1 MTATWPNVP
10 FYIMSQVNFSDLVVA
25 VNSDNQA
32 VLLPLTGTAD
42 QLWVATA
49 DERGGARLTNLLS
62 KMALYARPADPTW
75 VGAGP
80 LDLSVPGACWVL
92 DDYPQDGWLRI
103 QCLPPSNNWWLQVT
117 APQQGTG
124 LILAGWDGGQL
135 SEFKAMP
142 ETGAVTVSNVEYQL
156 ANAANLAQ
164 PPVDSLAVVVDNTQ
178 GNTLLTQT
186 ITLTGTVQQSTQL
199 QASESDTEGTVY
211 TQSFSVEA
219 TFDPVQVTATA
230 TFEENQSTTVG
241 WSSGTTNTQTWEH
254 DIQTA
259 VTVPAEQEV
268 QLPAAGELRAGH
280 CALDGDRN
288 VPVVRSGHQAVHVP
302 DERRVHWAERHD
314 RRGHRGRR
322 YGAAVEPRRTGSGP
336 ADRSGVA
343 VGQHRHGA
351 SPITR
356 PG

>member
-1 MTATWPNVP
+1 MAAVNWPNVP

-32 VLLPLTGTAD
+32 VLEPLTGTAD

-49 DERGGARLTNLLS
+49 DGRGGARLTNLLS
-62 KMALYARPADPTW
+62 KVALYARPADPTW

-92 DDYPQDGWLRI
+92 DDYPSDGWLRI
-103 QCLPPSNNWWLQVT
+103 QCLPPSNNWWLLAT

-124 LILAGWDGGQL
+124 LILAGWNGGQL

-142 ETGAVTVSNVEYQL
+142 ETGEVTVSNVQYQL
-156 ANAANLAQ
+156 VNATNLAQ

-186 ITLTGTVQQSTQL
+186 ITLTGTLQQSTQL

-211 TQSFSVEA
+211 TQSFSVEG

-259 VTVPAEQEV
+259 VTVPANKKYSFQQRVNYGQVTVPWTATGTFQSCVPGTKPYTFQINGEFTGLNATTAEIIVADVTAPQ
-268 QLPAAGELRAGH
+268 PSSAAQGPVLQT
-280 CALDGDRN
+280 
-288 VPVVRSGHQAVHVP
+288 VPVSLSASTATVP
-302 DERRVHWAERHD
+302 A
-314 RRGHRGRR
+314 
-322 YGAAVEPRRTGSGP
+322 P
-336 ADRSGVA
+336 
-343 VGQHRHGA
+343 
-351 SPITR
+351 
-356 PG
+356 

>member
-1 MTATWPNVP
+1 MAAINWPNVP

-32 VLLPLTGTAD
+32 VLEPLTGTAD

-62 KMALYARPADPTW
+62 KVALYARPADPTW

-124 LILAGWDGGQL
+124 VILAGWDAGQL

-259 VTVPAEQEV
+259 VTVPANKKYSFQQRV
-268 QLPAAGELRAGH
+268 NYGQVT
-280 CALDGDRN
+280 
-288 VPVVRSGHQAVHVP
+288 VPWTATGTFQSCVP
-302 DERRVHWAERHD
+302 DTKPYTFQMNGEFTGLNATTAEIIVAD
-314 RRGHRGRR
+314 VTAPPSSPGGQ
-322 YGAAVEPRRTGSGP
+322 GP
-336 ADRSGVA
+336 VL
-343 VGQHRHGA
+343 
-351 SPITR
+351 
-356 PG
+356 

>member
-1 MTATWPNVP
+1 MAAINWPNVP

-32 VLLPLTGTAD
+32 VLEPLTGTAD

-62 KMALYARPADPTW
+62 KVALYARPADPTW

-259 VTVPAEQEV
+259 VTVPANKKYSFQQRV
-268 QLPAAGELRAGH
+268 NYGQVTVPWTATGTFQSCVPDTKPYTFQMNGEFTGLNATTAEIIVADVTAPPSSPGGQGPV
-280 CALDGDRN
+280 LQT
-288 VPVVRSGHQAVHVP
+288 VPVSLSASTATVP
-302 DERRVHWAERHD
+302 V
-314 RRGHRGRR
+314 
-322 YGAAVEPRRTGSGP
+322 P
-336 ADRSGVA
+336 
-343 VGQHRHGA
+343 
-351 SPITR
+351 
-356 PG
+356 

>member
-1 MTATWPNVP
+1 M
-10 FYIMSQVNFSDLVVA
+10 
-25 VNSDNQA
+25 
-32 VLLPLTGTAD
+32 
-42 QLWVATA
+42 
-49 DERGGARLTNLLS
+49 
-62 KMALYARPADPTW
+62 
-75 VGAGP
+75 
-80 LDLSVPGACWVL
+80 VL
-92 DDYPQDGWLRI
+92 DDYPSDGWLRI
-103 QCLPPSNNWWLQVT
+103 QCLPPSNNWWLQTT

-124 LILAGWDGGQL
+124 MILAGWDGGQL

-142 ETGAVTVSNVEYQL
+142 ETGEVTVSNVQYQL
-156 ANAANLAQ
+156 ASATNLAQ

-259 VTVPAEQEV
+259 VTVPANKKYSFQQRV
-268 QLPAAGELRAGH
+268 NYGQVTVPWTAIGTFQSCVPDTKPYTFQMNGEFTGLNATTAEIIVADVTAPPSSGGQGPV
-280 CALDGDRN
+280 LQT
-288 VPVVRSGHQAVHVP
+288 VPVSLSASTATVP
-302 DERRVHWAERHD
+302 A
-314 RRGHRGRR
+314 
-322 YGAAVEPRRTGSGP
+322 P
-336 ADRSGVA
+336 
-343 VGQHRHGA
+343 
-351 SPITR
+351 
-356 PG
+356 

>member
-1 MTATWPNVP
+1 MAANWPNVP

-32 VLLPLTGTAD
+32 VLEPLTGTAD

-80 LDLSVPGACWVL
+80 VDLSVPGACWVV

-124 LILAGWDGGQL
+124 LILAGWNGGQL

-142 ETGAVTVSNVEYQL
+142 ETGEVTVSNVQYQL

-259 VTVPAEQEV
+259 VTVPANKKYSFQQRVNYGQVTVPWTATGTFQSCVPDTKPYTFQMNGEFTGLNATTAEIIV
-268 QLPAAGELRAGH
+268 ADVTALPPSSGGQSPVLQT
-280 CALDGDRN
+280 
-288 VPVVRSGHQAVHVP
+288 VPVSLSASTATVP
-302 DERRVHWAERHD
+302 V
-314 RRGHRGRR
+314 
-322 YGAAVEPRRTGSGP
+322 P
-336 ADRSGVA
+336 
-343 VGQHRHGA
+343 
-351 SPITR
+351 
-356 PG
+356 

>member
-1 MTATWPNVP
+1 MAATWPNVP

-32 VLLPLTGTAD
+32 VLEPLTGTAD

-80 LDLSVPGACWVL
+80 LDLSVPGACWVV
-92 DDYPQDGWLRI
+92 DDYPQDSWLRI
-103 QCLPPSNNWWLQVT
+103 QCLPPSNNWWLQTT

-142 ETGAVTVSNVEYQL
+142 ETGEVTVSNVQYQL
-156 ANAANLAQ
+156 ASATNLAQ

-199 QASESDTEGTVY
+199 QASESDTEGTCIR
-211 TQSFSVEA
+211 SPSRSR
-219 TFDPVQVTATA
+219 PP
-230 TFEENQSTTVG
+230 ST
-241 WSSGTTNTQTWEH
+241 
-254 DIQTA
+254 
-259 VTVPAEQEV
+259 
-268 QLPAAGELRAGH
+268 
-280 CALDGDRN
+280 
-288 VPVVRSGHQAVHVP
+288 RS
-302 DERRVHWAERHD
+302 R
-314 RRGHRGRR
+314 
-322 YGAAVEPRRTGSGP
+322 
-336 ADRSGVA
+336 
-343 VGQHRHGA
+343 
-351 SPITR
+351 
-356 PG
+356 

>member
-10 FYIMSQVNFSDLVVA
+10 FYIMSQVNFFDLVVA

-32 VLLPLTGTAD
+32 VLEPLTGTAD

-49 DERGGARLTNLLS
+49 DERGGARLTNLLT

-156 ANAANLAQ
+156 ASAANLAQ

-259 VTVPAEQEV
+259 VTVPANKKYSFQQRV
-268 QLPAAGELRAGH
+268 NYGQVTVPWTATGTFQSCVPDTKPYTFQMNGEFTGLNATTAEIIVADVTAPPSSPGGQGPV
-280 CALDGDRN
+280 LQT
-288 VPVVRSGHQAVHVP
+288 VPVSLSASTATVP
-302 DERRVHWAERHD
+302 V
-314 RRGHRGRR
+314 
-322 YGAAVEPRRTGSGP
+322 P
-336 ADRSGVA
+336 
-343 VGQHRHGA
+343 
-351 SPITR
+351 
-356 PG
+356 

>member
-1 MTATWPNVP
+1 MAAVNWPNVP

-25 VNSDNQA
+25 LNSDNQA
-32 VLLPLTGTAD
+32 VLEPLTGTAD

-62 KMALYARPADPTW
+62 KVALYARPADPTW

-117 APQQGTG
+117 AAQQGTG

-259 VTVPAEQEV
+259 VTVPANKKYSFQQRV
-268 QLPAAGELRAGH
+268 NYGQVTVPWTATGTFQSCVPDTKPYTFQMNGEFTGLNATTAEIIVADVTAPPSSPGGQGPVLQ
-280 CALDGDRN
+280 A
-288 VPVVRSGHQAVHVP
+288 VPVSLSASTATVP
-302 DERRVHWAERHD
+302 V
-314 RRGHRGRR
+314 
-322 YGAAVEPRRTGSGP
+322 P
-336 ADRSGVA
+336 
-343 VGQHRHGA
+343 
-351 SPITR
+351 
-356 PG
+356 

>member
-1 MTATWPNVP
+1 MAAVNWPSLP

-32 VLLPLTGTAD
+32 VLEPLTGTAD

-62 KMALYARPADPTW
+62 KAALYARPADPTW

-117 APQQGTG
+117 AAQQGTG

-259 VTVPAEQEV
+259 VTVPANKKYSFQQRV
-268 QLPAAGELRAGH
+268 NYGQVTVPWTATGTFQSCVPGTKPYTFQMNGEFTGLNATTAEIIVADVTAPPSSPGGQGPV
-280 CALDGDRN
+280 LQT
-288 VPVVRSGHQAVHVP
+288 VPVSLSASTATVP
-302 DERRVHWAERHD
+302 V
-314 RRGHRGRR
+314 
-322 YGAAVEPRRTGSGP
+322 P
-336 ADRSGVA
+336 
-343 VGQHRHGA
+343 
-351 SPITR
+351 
-356 PG
+356 

>member
-1 MTATWPNVP
+1 MAAINWPNVP

-32 VLLPLTGTAD
+32 VLEPLTGTAD

-62 KMALYARPADPTW
+62 KVALYARPADPTW

-117 APQQGTG
+117 AAQQGSG

-259 VTVPAEQEV
+259 VTVPANKKYSFQQRV
-268 QLPAAGELRAGH
+268 NYGQVTVPWTATGTFQSCVPDTKPYTFQMNGEFTGLNATTAEIIVADVTAPPSSPGGQGPV
-280 CALDGDRN
+280 LQT
-288 VPVVRSGHQAVHVP
+288 VPVSLSASTATVP
-302 DERRVHWAERHD
+302 V
-314 RRGHRGRR
+314 
-322 YGAAVEPRRTGSGP
+322 P
-336 ADRSGVA
+336 
-343 VGQHRHGA
+343 
-351 SPITR
+351 
-356 PG
+356 

>member
-1 MTATWPNVP
+1 MAAINWPNVP

-32 VLLPLTGTAD
+32 VLEPLTGTAD

-62 KMALYARPADPTW
+62 KVALYARPADPTW

-117 APQQGTG
+117 AAQQGSG

-259 VTVPAEQEV
+259 VTVPANKKYSFQQRV
-268 QLPAAGELRAGH
+268 NYGQVT
-280 CALDGDRN
+280 
-288 VPVVRSGHQAVHVP
+288 VPWTATGTFQSCVP
-302 DERRVHWAERHD
+302 DTKPYTFQMNGEFTGLNATTAEIIVAD
-314 RRGHRGRR
+314 VTAPPSSPGGQ
-322 YGAAVEPRRTGSGP
+322 GP
-336 ADRSGVA
+336 VL
-343 VGQHRHGA
+343 
-351 SPITR
+351 
-356 PG
+356 

>member
-1 MTATWPNVP
+1 MTASWPNVP

-32 VLLPLTGTAD
+32 VLEPLTGTAD

-80 LDLSVPGACWVL
+80 LDLSVPGACWVV

-156 ANAANLAQ
+156 ASAANLAQ

-259 VTVPAEQEV
+259 VTVPANKKYSFQQRV
-268 QLPAAGELRAGH
+268 NYGQVTVPWTATGTFQSCVPDTKPYTFQMNGEFTGLNATTAEIIVADVTAPPSSPGGQGPVLQ
-280 CALDGDRN
+280 A
-288 VPVVRSGHQAVHVP
+288 VPVSLSASTATVP
-302 DERRVHWAERHD
+302 V
-314 RRGHRGRR
+314 
-322 YGAAVEPRRTGSGP
+322 P
-336 ADRSGVA
+336 
-343 VGQHRHGA
+343 
-351 SPITR
+351 
-356 PG
+356 

>member
-259 VTVPAEQEV
+259 VTVPANKKYSFQQRVNYGQVTVPWTATGTFQSCVPDTKPYTFQMNGEFTGLNATTAEV
-268 QLPAAGELRAGH
+268 IVADVTAPPSSPGGQGPVLQT
-280 CALDGDRN
+280 
-288 VPVVRSGHQAVHVP
+288 VPVSLSASTATVP
-302 DERRVHWAERHD
+302 V
-314 RRGHRGRR
+314 
-322 YGAAVEPRRTGSGP
+322 P
-336 ADRSGVA
+336 
-343 VGQHRHGA
+343 
-351 SPITR
+351 
-356 PG
+356 

>member
-32 VLLPLTGTAD
+32 VLEPLTGTAD

-49 DERGGARLTNLLS
+49 DERGGARLTNLLT

-156 ANAANLAQ
+156 ASAANLAQ

-259 VTVPAEQEV
+259 VTVPANKKYSFQQRV
-268 QLPAAGELRAGH
+268 NYGQVTVPWTATGTFQSCVPDTKPYTFQMNGEFTGLNATTAEIIVADVTAPPSSPGGQGPVLQ
-280 CALDGDRN
+280 A
-288 VPVVRSGHQAVHVP
+288 VPVSLSASTATVP
-302 DERRVHWAERHD
+302 V
-314 RRGHRGRR
+314 
-322 YGAAVEPRRTGSGP
+322 P
-336 ADRSGVA
+336 
-343 VGQHRHGA
+343 
-351 SPITR
+351 
-356 PG
+356 

>member
-1 MTATWPNVP
+1 MAAVNWPSAP

-32 VLLPLTGTAD
+32 VLEPLTGTAD

-62 KMALYARPADPTW
+62 KAALYARPADPTW

-117 APQQGTG
+117 AAQQGTG

-259 VTVPAEQEV
+259 VTVPANKKYSFQQRV
-268 QLPAAGELRAGH
+268 NYGQVTVPWTATGTFQSCVPDTKPYTFQMNGEFTGLNATTAEIIVADVTAPPSSPGGQGPV
-280 CALDGDRN
+280 LQT
-288 VPVVRSGHQAVHVP
+288 VPVSLSASTATVP
-302 DERRVHWAERHD
+302 V
-314 RRGHRGRR
+314 
-322 YGAAVEPRRTGSGP
+322 P
-336 ADRSGVA
+336 
-343 VGQHRHGA
+343 
-351 SPITR
+351 
-356 PG
+356 

>member
-1 MTATWPNVP
+1 MAAINWPNVP

-32 VLLPLTGTAD
+32 VLEPLTGTAD

-62 KMALYARPADPTW
+62 KVALYARPADPTW

-117 APQQGTG
+117 AAQQGTG

-259 VTVPAEQEV
+259 VTVPANKKYSFQQRV
-268 QLPAAGELRAGH
+268 NYGQVTVPWTATGTFQSCVPDTKPYTFQMNGEFTGLNATTAEIIVADVTAPPSSPGGQGPV
-280 CALDGDRN
+280 LQT
-288 VPVVRSGHQAVHVP
+288 VPVSLSASTATVP
-302 DERRVHWAERHD
+302 V
-314 RRGHRGRR
+314 
-322 YGAAVEPRRTGSGP
+322 P
-336 ADRSGVA
+336 
-343 VGQHRHGA
+343 
-351 SPITR
+351 
-356 PG
+356 

>member
-1 MTATWPNVP
+1 MAAVNWPNVP

-32 VLLPLTGTAD
+32 VLEPLTGTAD

-62 KMALYARPADPTW
+62 KVALYARPADPTW

-117 APQQGTG
+117 AAQQGTG

-259 VTVPAEQEV
+259 VTVPANKKYSFQQRV
-268 QLPAAGELRAGH
+268 NYGQVTVPWTATGTFQSCVPDTKPYTFQMNGEFTGLNATTAEIIVADVTAPPSSPGGQGPV
-280 CALDGDRN
+280 LQT
-288 VPVVRSGHQAVHVP
+288 VPVSLSASTATVP
-302 DERRVHWAERHD
+302 V
-314 RRGHRGRR
+314 
-322 YGAAVEPRRTGSGP
+322 P
-336 ADRSGVA
+336 
-343 VGQHRHGA
+343 
-351 SPITR
+351 
-356 PG
+356 

>member
-1 MTATWPNVP
+1 MAAINWPNVP

-32 VLLPLTGTAD
+32 VLEPLTGTAD

-49 DERGGARLTNLLS
+49 DERGGARLTNLPS
-62 KMALYARPADPTW
+62 KVALYARPADPTW

-117 APQQGTG
+117 AAQQGTG

-259 VTVPAEQEV
+259 VTVPANKKYSFQQRV
-268 QLPAAGELRAGH
+268 NYGQVTVPWTATGTFQSCVPDTKPYTFQMNGEFTGLNATTAEIIVADVTAPPSSPGGQGPV
-280 CALDGDRN
+280 LQT
-288 VPVVRSGHQAVHVP
+288 VPVSLSASTATVP
-302 DERRVHWAERHD
+302 V
-314 RRGHRGRR
+314 
-322 YGAAVEPRRTGSGP
+322 P
-336 ADRSGVA
+336 
-343 VGQHRHGA
+343 
-351 SPITR
+351 
-356 PG
+356 